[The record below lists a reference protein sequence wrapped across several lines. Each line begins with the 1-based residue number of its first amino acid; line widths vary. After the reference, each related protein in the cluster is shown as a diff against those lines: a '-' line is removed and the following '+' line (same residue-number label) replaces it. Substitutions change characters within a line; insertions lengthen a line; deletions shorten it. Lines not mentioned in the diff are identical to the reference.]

1 MAVPKAVYRW
11 LRTAASVGLFCSL
24 CAALEPSLRL
34 LANDPGVELQLFDEE
49 ADPDAWAALAVP
61 GSPYAVVLAPDGEV
75 LAKGT
80 FNSLFQLESLL
91 AHATRP
97 VSA

>member
-1 MAVPKAVYRW
+1 MHSRPGSRRAINSAF
-11 LRTAASVGLFCSL
+11 AAQL
-24 CAALEPSLRL
+24 CQALTPSLQL
-34 LANDPGVELQLFDEE
+34 LANDPEVELQTFDEA
-49 ADPDAWAALAVP
+49 ADPEIWEALAVP

-80 FNSLFQLESLL
+80 FNSLLQLESLL

-97 VSA
+97 VRA

>member
-1 MAVPKAVYRW
+1 MLSESVA
-11 LRTAASVGLFCSL
+11 AASSRRGFL
-24 CAALEPSLRL
+24 ARTGRL

-80 FNSLFQLESLL
+80 FNSLYQLESLL

-97 VSA
+97 VGA